1 MPPLTRM
8 SKIQKTFLVTH
19 LENNKFLLQSNKLKP
34 SELEKFA
41 NGWKKFASELIKL
54 EGAQK
59 NVIQWKDVSS

>member
-1 MPPLTRM
+1 MPRLTRM

-34 SELEKFA
+34 SELETFA
-41 NGWKKFASELIKL
+41 NGWKKFASELKKL